1 LSAGNQYL
9 LELKGIEKR
18 FPGVHALQSVDFEL
32 RSGECVALLGENGA
46 GKSTLIK
53 VMGGAHQADSGLVS
67 VQGVLQSWEKPTDSL
82 DAGVAIIYQ
91 EFNLVPGL
99 TAAENVFLGIEPSD
113 FGWVRKSEEKEKV
126 REVFNRIG
134 AEINPGALCD
144 SLTVAE
150 KQLVEIA
157 KALVRDAQILVMD
170 EPSAALTKKEVEQL
184 YLLID
189 ELKLRGIGVVYVSHR
204 LEEIERVADRAIV
217 MRDGA
222 RVGELGREEL
232 DRAKIIE
239 MMVGRKLENEFPK
252 EVRTPGAVRLRA
264 KNLNRGQKVRN
275 VSLEVR
281 AGEILALTGLVG
293 AGRTETVR
301 LLFGADRADTGEVEL
316 DGRTLQLGSPSDAI
330 EAGIC
335 LLTEDRKD
343 QGLVLGQS
351 IKENFGLPNLKK
363 FSRKGWVNRSLEGQS
378 FGEYIKK
385 LQIKVSG
392 QSQLASQLSG
402 GNQQKVVLA
411 KWLERNAEIL
421 IFDEPTRG
429 IDVGAKFEIYQWM
442 NQLAK
447 AGKGIIMIS
456 SELPEVLGMSDR
468 ILVMKEGQ
476 LMGELVNG
484 PEVTQ
489 EVLMSLAIGE
499 HSACL

>member
-1 LSAGNQYL
+1 M
-9 LELKGIEKR
+9 
-18 FPGVHALQSVDFEL
+18 
-32 RSGECVALLGENGA
+32 ALLGENGA

-499 HSACL
+499 HAACL

>member
-1 LSAGNQYL
+1 M
-9 LELKGIEKR
+9 
-18 FPGVHALQSVDFEL
+18 
-32 RSGECVALLGENGA
+32 ALLGENGA